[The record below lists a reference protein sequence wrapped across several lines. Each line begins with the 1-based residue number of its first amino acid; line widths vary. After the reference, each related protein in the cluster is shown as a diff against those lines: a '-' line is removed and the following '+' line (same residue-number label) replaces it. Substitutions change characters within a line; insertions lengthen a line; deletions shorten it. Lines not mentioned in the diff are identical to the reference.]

1 MSNAPPSRYQWA
13 ITLTIVLWLC
23 SFFLP
28 AITFPSDTSRRW
40 SVATGVQRG
49 YEAADISAS
58 GMVLNTI
65 SLFADAN
72 RAHLSWGQLFVLL
85 LTALWLRYWFS
96 WG

>member
-1 MSNAPPSRYQWA
+1 VSNAPPSRYQWA
-13 ITLTIVLWLC
+13 ITLPSCFGFAL
-23 SFFLP
+23 FFLP
-28 AITFPSDTSRRW
+28 AITFPPDTSRRW

-49 YEAADISAS
+49 YDAAAISAS